1 MTPAIRPM
9 AAGDVD
15 AAEQV
20 SSASFAALSAG
31 FGEPAAERSERH
43 VVLQR
48 RLLDHLLATDPDGCF
63 VAEDGGRMVGLA
75 LAMRRADFWGLSL
88 LNVAPDRQGQGIG
101 RRLLQATLSYGGAC
115 ARGLILSSRD
125 PGAMRLYALA
135 GFQLHPIVKAIGT
148 VHRPPPA
155 QPGVRDGTTQD
166 LDLVDTVDA
175 GLRGAGHS
183 VDLEP
188 LLADG
193 DGQLLVADTA
203 SGQGYAVLD
212 IDSDVLMLG
221 ATDAPTAQALLAAAL
236 RQAGDE
242 VDVGHL
248 TAEQG
253 WAVPV
258 VLAAGLALQPRGPAF
273 WRGCAPPSPYL
284 PSGALL

>member
-1 MTPAIRPM
+1 MDG
-9 AAGDVD
+9 AGRLHDRVQL
-15 AAEQV
+15 ET
-20 SSASFAALSAG
+20 
-31 FGEPAAERSERH
+31 GEGVQPHRSR
-43 VVLQR
+43 VAR
-48 RLLDHLLATDPDGCF
+48 RQDEPP
-63 VAEDGGRMVGLA
+63 R
-75 LAMRRADFWGLSL
+75 
-88 LNVAPDRQGQGIG
+88 GI
-101 RRLLQATLSYGGAC
+101 
-115 ARGLILSSRD
+115 
-125 PGAMRLYALA
+125 
-135 GFQLHPIVKAIGT
+135 
-148 VHRPPPA
+148 
-155 QPGVRDGTTQD
+155 RDGTTQD

-188 LLADG
+188 LLGNG

-212 IDSDVLMLG
+212 IDSDVLVLG
-221 ATDAPTAQALLAAAL
+221 ARDAPTAQTLLAAAL

-242 VDVGHL
+242 ADVGHL

>member
-1 MTPAIRPM
+1 M
-9 AAGDVD
+9 A
-15 AAEQV
+15 
-20 SSASFAALSAG
+20 
-31 FGEPAAERSERH
+31 
-43 VVLQR
+43 LQR

-63 VAEDGGRMVGLA
+63 VAEDGGRVVGVALA
-75 LAMRRADFWGLSL
+75 LRRADFWGLSL

-101 RRLLQATLSYGGAC
+101 RRLLQATLSYGEAC

-125 PGAMRLYALA
+125 PGAMRRYALA
-135 GFQLHPIVKAIGT
+135 GFQLHPIVKATGT

-155 QPGVRDGTTQD
+155 QPGIRDGTTQD
-166 LDLVDTVDA
+166 L
-175 GLRGAGHS
+175 
-183 VDLEP
+183 
-188 LLADG
+188 

-212 IDSDVLMLG
+212 IDSDVLLLG

-242 VDVGHL
+242 ADVGHL

-258 VLAAGLALQPRGPAF
+258 VLAAGLAATKGTRVLAGVCATLAIPAV
-273 WRGCAPPSPYL
+273 RRAAVVDDRSASAEDGVASDT
-284 PSGALL
+284 

>member
-1 MTPAIRPM
+1 M
-9 AAGDVD
+9 A
-15 AAEQV
+15 
-20 SSASFAALSAG
+20 
-31 FGEPAAERSERH
+31 
-43 VVLQR
+43 LQR

-63 VAEDGGRMVGLA
+63 VAEDGGRVVGVALA
-75 LAMRRADFWGLSL
+75 LRRADFWGLSL

-101 RRLLQATLSYGGAC
+101 RRLLQATLSYGEAC

-125 PGAMRLYALA
+125 PGAMRRYALA
-135 GFQLHPIVKAIGT
+135 GFQLHPIVKATGT
-148 VHRPPPA
+148 VHRPPLA
-155 QPGVRDGTTQD
+155 QPGIRDGTTQD
-166 LDLVDTVDA
+166 LDLVDTVNA

-183 VDLEP
+183 VDLKP

-212 IDSDVLMLG
+212 IDSDVLLLG

-242 VDVGHL
+242 ADVGHL

-258 VLAAGLALQPRGPAF
+258 VLAAGLAATKGTRVLAGVCATLAIPAVRRAAVVDDRSA
-273 WRGCAPPSPYL
+273 WRCAVWL
-284 PSGALL
+284 VTR